1 MATGKI
7 VFLLVLVAICIA
19 VFQVRLWMERRK
31 SKEETAHYSKR
42 TSKKSDTRLGI
53 KKD

>member
-7 VFLLVLVAICIA
+7 VVLLVLVAICIA

-31 SKEETAHYSKR
+31 SEERGRRVIAEAHR
-42 TSKKSDTRLGI
+42 AE
-53 KKD
+53 

>member
-7 VFLLVLVAICIA
+7 VVLLVLVAICIA

-31 SKEETAHYSKR
+31 SEERGRLLGKEE
-42 TSKKSDTRLGI
+42 I
-53 KKD
+53 Q